1 MKPIYIFRHL
11 AHEGPGYFA
20 EVLERYAI
28 PHRLIAI
35 DLGEAVPDDI
45 HGASA
50 LAFMGGS
57 MSVNDA
63 LPWIEREMTL
73 IRQARQ
79 IDMPVIG
86 HCLGGQLIAKALG
99 GVVTAN
105 ATREVGWHDV
115 EKTAQGRRSEWLH
128 DLPET
133 FEVFHWHGETCSLPE
148 GATSLLTNPWCAN
161 QAFAIGNSLAMQC
174 HIEMTAPMVRDWCQ
188 SGADYL
194 YPTSASVQGAEQI
207 LEKLDERVA
216 ALHRIADVIYAHWLR
231 PLL

>member
-20 EVLERYAI
+20 EVLERYAL

-50 LAFMGGS
+50 LAFMGGE
-57 MSVNDA
+57 MSVNDP
-63 LPWIEREMTL
+63 LPWIERELNL
-73 IRQARQ
+73 IRQAQ
-79 IDMPVIG
+79 ETGMPVIG

-99 GVVTAN
+99 SEVTAN
-105 ATREVGWHDV
+105 IMREVGWHDV
-115 EKTAQGRRSEWLH
+115 EKTPEGKHSEWLH

-133 FEVFHWHGETCSLPE
+133 FEVFHWHGETFSLPPS
-148 GATSLLTNPWCAN
+148 ATPLLSNPWCDA

-174 HIEMTAPMVRDWCQ
+174 HIEMTAPMVREWCEH
-188 SGADYL
+188 GGDYL
-194 YPTSASVQGAEQI
+194 VPTSASVQSKEQM
-207 LEKLDERVA
+207 LENLDARVE
-216 ALHRIADVIYAHWLR
+216 ALQRVADVIYAHWLR